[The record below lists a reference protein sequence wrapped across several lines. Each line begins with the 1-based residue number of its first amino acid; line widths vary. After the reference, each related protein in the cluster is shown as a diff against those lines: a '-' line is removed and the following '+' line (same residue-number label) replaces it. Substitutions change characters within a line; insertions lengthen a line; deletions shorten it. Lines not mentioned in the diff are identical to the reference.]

1 MKSFLFLVI
10 LGIMGINSFAQNAP
24 VAIINLYKNEIITK
38 TGFDSKVDIFKK
50 TQGRDLT
57 AAEKK
62 QVLQVLIA
70 DVLFS
75 QEASKQGIKISDD
88 EVMQTIRTQFG
99 LVNLTDEQI
108 KQMIEKQGTNWG
120 ELLAS
125 MKRSLSS
132 QKLVLKQAQ
141 PRFSEVKTPSEK
153 EIVEY
158 YEANK
163 TKFVNPDISRV
174 SHVFFSTKDKKRSD
188 VLDQAKN
195 ILSQIRSKK
204 ITFEE
209 AVRKYSND
217 ESSKAKNGDLGFLSR
232 GDQNAQNLLGA
243 DFMKEVFNFNKGD
256 ISSPIAS
263 KEGFHI
269 IKVTEKYA
277 QRFLGLND
285 KVSPTTDL
293 IVKDAI
299 RNNMVNIQQQQIVVE
314 VQQDVYSKLNKSA
327 NIQIL
332 DSSLK

>member
-1 MKSFLFLVI
+1 MKLLLKLV
-10 LGIMGINSFAQNAP
+10 
-24 VAIINLYKNEIITK
+24 
-38 TGFDSKVDIFKK
+38 FDSKVDIFKK

-195 ILSQIRSKK
+195 NFKPNKIKK
-204 ITFEE
+204 NYF
-209 AVRKYSND
+209 
-217 ESSKAKNGDLGFLSR
+217 
-232 GDQNAQNLLGA
+232 
-243 DFMKEVFNFNKGD
+243 
-256 ISSPIAS
+256 
-263 KEGFHI
+263 
-269 IKVTEKYA
+269 
-277 QRFLGLND
+277 
-285 KVSPTTDL
+285 
-293 IVKDAI
+293 
-299 RNNMVNIQQQQIVVE
+299 
-314 VQQDVYSKLNKSA
+314 
-327 NIQIL
+327 
-332 DSSLK
+332 

>member
-1 MKSFLFLVI
+1 MKSFLFWVI
-10 LGIMGINSFAQNAP
+10 LGTVGISSFAQNTP

-57 AAEKK
+57 DAEKK

-99 LVNLTDEQI
+99 LVNFTDEQI

-120 ELLAS
+120 ELLSS

-141 PRFSEVKTPSEK
+141 PKFSEIKTPSEK

-174 SHVFFSTKDKKRSD
+174 SHIFFSTKDKK
-188 VLDQAKN
+188 DQM
-195 ILSQIRSKK
+195 
-204 ITFEE
+204 F
-209 AVRKYSND
+209 
-217 ESSKAKNGDLGFLSR
+217 
-232 GDQNAQNLLGA
+232 
-243 DFMKEVFNFNKGD
+243 
-256 ISSPIAS
+256 
-263 KEGFHI
+263 
-269 IKVTEKYA
+269 
-277 QRFLGLND
+277 
-285 KVSPTTDL
+285 
-293 IVKDAI
+293 
-299 RNNMVNIQQQQIVVE
+299 
-314 VQQDVYSKLNKSA
+314 
-327 NIQIL
+327 
-332 DSSLK
+332 